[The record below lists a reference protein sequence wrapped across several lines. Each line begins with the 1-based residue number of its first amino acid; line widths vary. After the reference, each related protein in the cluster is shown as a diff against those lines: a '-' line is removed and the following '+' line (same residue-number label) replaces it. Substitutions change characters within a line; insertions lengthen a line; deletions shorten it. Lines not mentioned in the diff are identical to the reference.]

1 MKLSNIS
8 RRSFL
13 ITFVA
18 ILGSA
23 FFLKQS
29 NFFSKNTTFNKELY
43 FSSFCAL
50 IDNQEEFI
58 SNYNLNKP
66 KKKLYNQT
74 LLGRYFVNTKEFLN
88 LRDNLGEVL

>member
-66 KKKLYNQT
+66 KKKIIQSDSV
-74 LLGRYFVNTKEFLN
+74 RKIFC
-88 LRDNLGEVL
+88 